1 MICYKCKKELND
13 ISIYRTTEC
22 PFCGADL
29 HVCKACK
36 FYSPGSHYDCKETI
50 EDIVSDKERA
60 NFCDFFKAGENGN
73 TAAALGG
80 TAAQANIDAFNAL
93 FKD

>member
-1 MICYKCKKELND
+1 MICYKCKKELKD

-36 FYSPGSHYDCKETI
+36 FYSPGSHYDCKETV
-50 EDIVSDKERA
+50 EDIVTDKERA
-60 NFCDFFKAGENGN
+60 NFCDFFKADENN
-73 TAAALGG
+73 SSNNADSSASAK
-80 TAAQANIDAFNAL
+80 ANIDAFNAL
-93 FKD
+93 FGD